1 MLNMLTYKQNI
12 FDVLVKYEN
21 GISEYSIK
29 SESGVR
35 IEHSNNMT
43 EVYTCEDTMAIDDVK
58 LSISNEYL
66 CKLNNLVSK
75 FYKCTVIIIGELSR
89 C

>member
-21 GISEYSIK
+21 GVSEYSIK

-35 IEHSNNMT
+35 IEHSNNMKIRWLL
-43 EVYTCEDTMAIDDVK
+43 MM
-58 LSISNEYL
+58 
-66 CKLNNLVSK
+66 
-75 FYKCTVIIIGELSR
+75 
-89 C
+89 